1 MSEAAVEMDYY
12 GATRGATYEEIG
24 AAVELSGAT
33 VGGHILKVER
43 KLVEPA
49 P

>member
-1 MSEAAVEMDYY
+1 MFEAAVEMDYH
-12 GATRGATYEEIG
+12 GATRGATYKEIG
-24 AAVELSGAT
+24 TAVGLPGAT
-33 VGGHILKVER
+33 VGGHLLKIER

>member
-1 MSEAAVEMDYY
+1 MFEAAVEMDYY
-12 GATRGATYEEIG
+12 EATRGATSEEIG
-24 AAVELSGAT
+24 AAVGLSGAT
-33 VGGHILKVER
+33 VGGHLLKAER

>member
-1 MSEAAVEMDYY
+1 MYEAAIEMDYH

-24 AAVELSGAT
+24 TAVGLSGAT
-33 VGGHILKVER
+33 VGEHLLKVER

-49 P
+49 L

>member
-1 MSEAAVEMDYY
+1 MFEAAVEMDYH

-24 AAVELSGAT
+24 TAVGLSGAT
-33 VGGHILKVER
+33 VGGHLLKVER

-49 P
+49 L